1 MAKWKNPISKV
12 KLYEVNYAV
21 DKTVSYSQYATWRTC
36 NHQWY
41 LGYAQNNLVYSQNI
55 HTVFGTAIH
64 NTLQYYLEYAYNIS
78 GKKADELDLDSL
90 FKEQLTETY
99 KKGLEQNKGIQ
110 YSTPDELREFYQD
123 GVEIIKAFKKD
134 KVKWFG
140 KRGWR
145 LIGCEIPIVYP
156 IKDKTNLYMKGYIDL
171 VMYNEKYNTYHIFD
185 FKTSYKGWG
194 DKEKK
199 NQTKLQQLLLYKKFY
214 SELYGVDIE
223 QISVEFI
230 VLKRKVWDNADFVI
244 PRTQTVLPASGK
256 TKMKQAENDFQ
267 QFLDECFTKDGGFI
281 FDKEYPMNISKES
294 CTWCQFN
301 GNLCNK
307 GEKKVEFF
315 T

>member
-1 MAKWKNPISKV
+1 M
-12 KLYEVNYAV
+12 
-21 DKTVSYSQYATWRTC
+21 
-36 NHQWY
+36 
-41 LGYAQNNLVYSQNI
+41 
-55 HTVFGTAIH
+55 
-64 NTLQYYLEYAYNIS
+64 
-78 GKKADELDLDSL
+78 
-90 FKEQLTETY
+90 
-99 KKGLEQNKGIQ
+99 
-110 YSTPDELREFYQD
+110 
-123 GVEIIKAFKKD
+123 
-134 KVKWFG
+134 
-140 KRGWR
+140 RGWR
-145 LIGCEIPIVYP
+145 LIGCEVPIVYP
-156 IKDKTNLYMKGYIDL
+156 IKGKTNLFMKGYIDL

-230 VLKRKVWDNADFVI
+230 VLKRKIWDNADFVI

-267 QFLDECFTKDGGFI
+267 QFLNECFTNDGGFI

-294 CTWCQFN
+294 CTWCPFN

>member
-1 MAKWKNPISKV
+1 MVAERGCHQRRQKDSSTV
-12 KLYEVNYAV
+12 KLAKET
-21 DKTVSYSQYATWRTC
+21 DQYNLESARFTC
-36 NHQWY
+36 
-41 LGYAQNNLVYSQNI
+41 
-55 HTVFGTAIH
+55 
-64 NTLQYYLEYAYNIS
+64 
-78 GKKADELDLDSL
+78 
-90 FKEQLTETY
+90 
-99 KKGLEQNKGIQ
+99 
-110 YSTPDELREFYQD
+110 
-123 GVEIIKAFKKD
+123 
-134 KVKWFG
+134 
-140 KRGWR
+140 
-145 LIGCEIPIVYP
+145 
-156 IKDKTNLYMKGYIDL
+156 
-171 VMYNEKYNTYHIFD
+171 
-185 FKTSYKGWG
+185 

-281 FDKEYPMNISKES
+281 FDKEYPMNISKKS

>member
-1 MAKWKNPISKV
+1 MAKWKNPISKT

-41 LGYAQNNLVYSQNI
+41 LAYAQNNLVYSQNI

-64 NTLQYYLEYAYNIS
+64 NTLQYYMDYVYRVS
-78 GKKADELDLDSL
+78 GRKADELDLDVY

-123 GVEIIKAFKKD
+123 GVEIIKSFKKD
-134 KVKWFG
+134 KIKWFG
-140 KRGWR
+140 LRGWR
-145 LIGCEIPIVYP
+145 LIGCEVPIVYP
-156 IKDKTNLYMKGYIDL
+156 IKGKTNLFMKGYIDL

-267 QFLDECFTKDGGFI
+267 QFLNECFTNDGGFI

-294 CTWCQFN
+294 CTWCPFN

>member
-1 MAKWKNPISKV
+1 MAKWKNPISKT

-41 LGYAQNNLVYSQNI
+41 LAYAQNNLVYSQNI

-64 NTLQYYLEYAYNIS
+64 NTLQYYMDYVYRVS
-78 GKKADELDLDSL
+78 GRKADELDLDVY

-123 GVEIIKAFKKD
+123 GVEIIKSFKKD
-134 KVKWFG
+134 KIKWFG
-140 KRGWR
+140 LRGWR
-145 LIGCEIPIVYP
+145 LIGCEVPIVYP
-156 IKDKTNLYMKGYIDL
+156 IKGKTNLFMKGYIDL

-256 TKMKQAENDFQ
+256 TKMKQTENDFQ
-267 QFLDECFTKDGGFI
+267 QFLNECFTNDGGFI

-294 CTWCQFN
+294 CTWCPFN

>member
-1 MAKWKNPISKV
+1 MAKWKNPISKT
-12 KLYEVNYAV
+12 KLYEINYAV

-41 LGYAQNNLVYSQNI
+41 LAYAQNNLVYSQNI

-64 NTLQYYLEYAYNIS
+64 NTLQYYMDYVYRVS
-78 GKKADELDLDSL
+78 GRKADELDLDVY

-123 GVEIIKAFKKD
+123 GVEIIKSFKKD
-134 KVKWFG
+134 KIKWFG
-140 KRGWR
+140 LRGWR
-145 LIGCEIPIVYP
+145 LIGCEVPIVYP
-156 IKDKTNLYMKGYIDL
+156 IKGKTNLFMKGYIDL

-244 PRTQTVLPASGK
+244 PRTQTVLPSSGK

-267 QFLDECFTKDGGFI
+267 QFLNECFTNDGGFI

-294 CTWCQFN
+294 CTWCPFN